1 MDERALSQTR
11 TIPKDKKD
19 ITIVDIIQMLQEI
32 PKALLQTPQGV
43 SLVSLLSG
51 VALEQA
57 GLSDLV
63 FKLKKD
69 LFVDP
74 ETQDKIAKFPSEN
87 MYCLSLDKSSRATQC
102 ELKPKLNVAFDIWP
116 WEGGLFGIKPEF
128 GKIDISVPKL
138 LILLGSM
145 GLSAEFIKGMGGI
158 IPG

>member
-1 MDERALSQTR
+1 MSSTR

-19 ITIVDIIQMLQEI
+19 INIIDIINMIQEI

-43 SLVSLLSG
+43 ALISLLSG
-51 VALEQA
+51 VMLEQA

-74 ETQDKIAKFPSEN
+74 ATADKIAKFPSEN
-87 MYCLSLDKSSRATQC
+87 MYCLSLDRTSRGIQC
-102 ELKPKLNVAFDIWP
+102 ELKPKLNVAFDIFP
-116 WEGGLFGIKPEF
+116 WEGTILGIRPDF
-128 GKIDISVPKL
+128 GKIDIPVPKL
-138 LILLGSM
+138 LIALGAM
-145 GLSAEFIKGMGGI
+145 GLSAEFLKGLGGI